1 MKLNVPAKDCKGI
14 DIGGTRYDAHRG
26 QVTVDNPAHARAL
39 LESEC
44 FAASAT
50 PRATGR
56 TCTSCGF
63 VTWFASCGRC
73 GGATEKEHP

>member
-1 MKLNVPAKDCKGI
+1 MKLNVPTKACRGI
-14 DIGGTRYDAHRG
+14 DIGGTRYDARGG

-39 LESEC
+39 LDHAEC
-44 FAASAT
+44 FPASAT

-63 VTWFASCGRC
+63 ATWFATCGRC
-73 GGATEKEHP
+73 GAPTEKEG